1 MKGWR
6 LAVIETYKG
15 GVVSGESIV
24 FKATIMWTLINS
36 HISISYYIRSGQM
49 IHITRYLQATT
60 GALLLMADSAKFRNM
75 STEDADP
82 AWWGF
87 TSATYPIIPERK
99 TNALEHNKD
108 IYID

>member
-1 MKGWR
+1 
-6 LAVIETYKG
+6 
-15 GVVSGESIV
+15 
-24 FKATIMWTLINS
+24 
-36 HISISYYIRSGQM
+36 
-49 IHITRYLQATT
+49 
-60 GALLLMADSAKFRNM
+60 MADSAKFRNM